1 MFRPYDWRTQAAR
14 EQCVAAGCEVR
25 EVVPLPLPPGV
36 GGPPSYACEHFA
48 ECWSKLRVW
57 ELEDERGQQVDIV
70 ASRQRCSSPPPPT
83 PPPPWAG
90 SASAGPQLATP
101 ATRDRHGR
109 PRSGAPHS
117 GGAAAPL
124 SAQREAWAAQPLP
137 RGPEATASTKLA
149 EPEGCH
155 RTGLGSSALTI
166 NPPTMARFEQLVLL
180 DADMVVLKNMDE
192 LLLTPLDA
200 SLVS

>member
-70 ASRQRCSSPPPPT
+70 ASRQRCSSPPPHSSPSLG
-83 PPPPWAG
+83 W
-90 SASAGPQLATP
+90 LCL
-101 ATRDRHGR
+101 GR
-109 PRSGAPHS
+109 
-117 GGAAAPL
+117 AAARHP
-124 SAQREAWAAQPLP
+124 
-137 RGPEATASTKLA
+137 
-149 EPEGCH
+149 CH
-155 RTGLGSSALTI
+155 
-166 NPPTMARFEQLVLL
+166 ARP
-180 DADMVVLKNMDE
+180 ARS
-192 LLLTPLDA
+192 P
-200 SLVS
+200 S